1 MMNESVN
8 NMDAGELPIYD
19 AVKDLTKEEVE
30 QTVKRNAAE
39 KNFVVND
46 EHINVIHTL
55 IEHYKQDCKSDD
67 CLAAHEHMRYL
78 ENAFSSKGGSKYL
91 YMLFDAVPDTQG
103 VLTPIHQLAG
113 LPMLR
118 LQADKGFGTAF

>member
-1 MMNESVN
+1 MNESVN

-19 AVKDLTKEEVE
+19 SVKDLTKEEVE

-39 KNFVVND
+39 MNFAVND
-46 EHINVIHTL
+46 EHLTVINTL
-55 IEHYKQDCKSDD
+55 IDHYKQDCKSDD

-78 ENAFSSKGGSKYL
+78 ENAFADKGGSKYL
-91 YMLFDAVPDTQG
+91 YMLFDRVPEAQG

-118 LQADKGFGTAF
+118 LQSDKGFGTAF

>member
-1 MMNESVN
+1 MNESVS

-19 AVKDLTKEEVE
+19 SVKDLTKEEVE

-39 KNFVVND
+39 MKFAVND
-46 EHINVIHTL
+46 EHLKVINTL
-55 IEHYKQDCKSDD
+55 IEHYKQNCKSED

-78 ENAFSSKGGSKYL
+78 ENAFAEKGGSKYL
-91 YMLFDAVPDTQG
+91 YMLFDAVPDAQG

-113 LPMLR
+113 LPLLR
-118 LQADKGFGTAF
+118 LQSDKGFGTAF

>member
-1 MMNESVN
+1 MNDSN
-8 NMDAGELPIYD
+8 TNMDAGELPIYD
-19 AVKDLTKEEVE
+19 AVKDLTKEEIE

-46 EHINVIHTL
+46 EHMKVIHTL

-78 ENAFSSKGGSKYL
+78 ENAFANQGGSKYL

-103 VLTPIHQLAG
+103 VLTPIHELAG
-113 LPMLR
+113 LPSLR

>member
-1 MMNESVN
+1 MSESTN
-8 NMDAGELPIYD
+8 NLDAGELPIYD
-19 AVKDLTKEEVE
+19 SVKDLTKEEVE

-39 KNFVVND
+39 KNFAVND
-46 EHINVIHTL
+46 EHINVIQTL

-78 ENAFSSKGGSKYL
+78 ENAFASKGGSKYL

>member
-1 MMNESVN
+1 MNESVN

-39 KNFVVND
+39 KNFAVND
-46 EHINVIHTL
+46 EHIKVIHTL
-55 IEHYKQDCKSDD
+55 IEHYKKDCKSED

-78 ENAFSSKGGSKYL
+78 ENAFANRGGSKYL
-91 YMLFDAVPDTQG
+91 YMLFDGVPNSQG
-103 VLTPIHQLAG
+103 VLSPIHQLAG
-113 LPMLR
+113 LPSLR